1 MRTHMIKTSRKKAGE
16 LRDERSAAR
25 TEVSNDTEP
34 VWWKE
39 AVFYQIYPRS
49 FQDSDRDGVGDL
61 RGIVS
66 RLDYV
71 RDLGVDAIWLNPV
84 FASPNAD
91 NGYDISDYRAILPEF
106 GTMEDF
112 DRLVR
117 EAHARSLRVV
127 LDLVVNHTSDEHPW
141 FLSARSSRLSPCYD
155 FYLWWASE
163 RGTPPLRRSHFDP
176 AGTAWRYNPSTDS
189 YYLHYFS
196 ARQPDLNWN
205 NPRVRSEIY
214 DMMRFWLDKGIDG
227 FRMDSIS
234 YIAKDP
240 SFPEID
246 RAACPDLFSCYAR
259 GPRLHEYLHEMNR
272 EVLAP
277 YRCFSVGEGSAVTS
291 GEVAR
296 FVEPGRQELDMLY
309 HFGAAEVRNGTTP
322 DGEGTDIPYSLIALK
337 RMFTRWDA
345 AVGEGWPAIYLGNH
359 DQPRMV
365 SRFGS
370 DEPGLRELS
379 AKMLATFLL
388 TMRGTPFWYMGDELG
403 MANIRFRRIDDY
415 DDIDTRNGYIRLQHE
430 GGDTELFLREQ
441 AEVGRDNARTPF
453 QWNPTTYAG
462 FSKVRPWLR
471 VNPDYLRVNAAAQEH
486 DAHSVLAYFRTAI
499 TFRRQHRNLIYGS
512 YRLLDAD
519 NKRVYAYL
527 REGGGERYLVALNF
541 SRRNA
546 LTLPGPE
553 LGGARIALHNY
564 PDVAAPAG
572 RVVELRPFEAVVFE
586 L

>member
-1 MRTHMIKTSRKKAGE
+1 MKWPSRRPAPAPE
-16 LRDERSAAR
+16 SQSAPTNGAQ
-25 TEVSNDTEP
+25 TA
-34 VWWKE
+34 WWKE

-49 FQDSDRDGVGDL
+49 FRDGNGDGIGDL
-61 RGIVS
+61 PGVLS

-91 NGYDISDYRAILPEF
+91 NGYDISDYRAIMSEF
-106 GTMEDF
+106 GTMADF
-112 DRLVR
+112 DRLLR

-127 LDLVVNHTSDEHPW
+127 LDLVINHTSDRHPW
-141 FLSARSSRLSPCYD
+141 FLAARSSRLNPFYD
-155 FYLWWASE
+155 YYLWWAAE
-163 RGTPPLRRSHFDP
+163 RGTPPMRLSHFDP
-176 AGTAWRYNPSTDS
+176 DGTAWRYNQPTDS

-196 ARQPDLNWN
+196 DHQPDLNWN
-205 NPRVRSEIY
+205 NPRMRADIY

-227 FRMDSIS
+227 FRMDSIP

-240 SFPEID
+240 DFPEID
-246 RAACPDLFSCYAR
+246 RTACPDIFSCYAR

-272 EVLAP
+272 RVLAP
-277 YRCFSVGEGSAVTS
+277 YGCFSVGEGSAVTS

-296 FVEPGRQELDMLY
+296 FVEPARQELDMLY
-309 HFGAAEVRNGTTP
+309 HFEAAEVRNRTSP
-322 DGEGTDIPYSLIALK
+322 DGEGTGIPYSLVALK

-345 AVGEGWPAIYLGNH
+345 AVGSGWPAIYLGNH

-370 DEPGLRELS
+370 DVPGLRELS

-403 MANIRFRRIDDY
+403 MVNARFLRIGEY
-415 DDIDTRNGYIRLQHE
+415 DDIDTRNRWEHIRRE
-430 GGDTELFLREQ
+430 GGDTEAFLREQ

-453 QWNPTTYAG
+453 QWDSSPFAG
-462 FSKVRPWLR
+462 FSQVRPWLR
-471 VNPDYLRVNAAAQEH
+471 VNPDYKQVNALEQER
-486 DAHSVLAYFRTAI
+486 DNDSVLAYFRRAVA
-499 TFRRQHRNLIYGS
+499 FRKQHRELVYAR

-527 REGGGERYLVALNF
+527 REGGGERFLVTLNF
-541 SRRNA
+541 SAHNA
-546 LTLPGPE
+546 LTAPGPE
-553 LGGARIALHNY
+553 LATARIALHNY
-564 PDVAAPAG
+564 PDPAVPIG
-572 RVVELRPFEAVVFE
+572 RVIELRPFEALVFQ